1 MRIARFVCVA
11 AIAGLAQN
19 VAAQQQSQAV
29 HLVEKPVGVVFVVK
43 TVDLHH
49 LTSAEAVKLLS
60 PYSRSAGGGVYDVS
74 PSMRAVTIRETPA
87 AFEEMMA
94 VLARYDRDP
103 ANVTLNFQLIS
114 ADNGGTRDPAV
125 AGLDSLLRGVLKFSG
140 YRLLGTSVANAS
152 DRSRVSQSLSTDR
165 EPYSLTVEVS
175 DLRVGGS
182 DASVHLD
189 VELWRTI
196 GPLVPGRNAINPRI
210 LSTGVTVPMGQ
221 TVVLG
226 TTAASDS
233 VGQRALILTVRPQ
246 LVPTKK

>member
-1 MRIARFVCVA
+1 MKIARLVCVA
-11 AIAGLAQN
+11 AIATLAQN
-19 VAAQQQSQAV
+19 VAAQQQSQAA
-29 HLVEKPVGVVFVVK
+29 HLIEKPAPVFVVK

-74 PSMRAVTIRETPA
+74 PSMRAVTIRETQA
-87 AFEEMMA
+87 VFDEMMV
-94 VLARYDRDP
+94 VLARYDRDA
-103 ANVTLNFQLIS
+103 ANVTLNFQLIA

-196 GPLVPGRNAINPRI
+196 GPLVPGRTAINPRI

-226 TTAASDS
+226 TTAAGDS
-233 VGQRALILTVRPQ
+233 ASRALILTVRPQ
-246 LVPTKK
+246 LVTTKK